1 MNAVVRRGLTYL
13 TTPVQT
19 AVATVGSAAAVLAGP
34 APLAV
39 AGGLLLGLV
48 LPGLALTA
56 IVFRNRTLTAVERT
70 VLAPALSLA
79 VLVVSGLVLYVAGF
93 GLDRTSWTLGAA
105 GATLLALALK
115 AVPDRVWQ
123 GEESEYEYEYVDAGE
138 PAGRQRAAVAVGAET
153 VRIQLGG
160 DAQTEVIPVVRDT
173 APPRAREPRVLP
185 GPFAPWSPEQRVRR
199 GQLARQL
206 LPMVLVLAVLAG
218 AGYLS
223 FVSSY
228 SSYDVTVTA
237 LSAEPPVPAGAGGN
251 RTVEV
256 TASGLVPDDGPYTV
270 AVTDADGARVL
281 ERAVAVDGDG
291 TWTEAL
297 TVPGGERLTV
307 GLFRAGDTTAYR
319 TLVIAAGP

>member
-1 MNAVVRRGLTYL
+1 MNAVVTRGLTYL
-13 TTPVQT
+13 TPPVLT
-19 AVATVGSAAAVLAGP
+19 AVATVLSAAAALAGP
-34 APLAV
+34 APLAAV
-39 AGGLLLGLV
+39 GGLLLGFV

-56 IVFRNRTLTAVERT
+56 IIFRNRTLSAVERT

-79 VLVVSGLVLYVAGF
+79 VLVVSGLLLYVAGF
-93 GLDRTSWTLGAA
+93 ALNRTSWTLAVA

-138 PAGRQRAAVAVGAET
+138 LPAERAAGAET
-153 VRIQLGG
+153 VRIQLGD
-160 DAQTEVIPVVRDT
+160 DAQTQVIPVVRDT
-173 APPRAREPRVLP
+173 APKVRKPRVLP
-185 GPFAPWSPEQRVRR
+185 GPFAPWSPEQRVER
-199 GQLARQL
+199 GQLGRQL
-206 LPMVLVLAVLAG
+206 LPMILVLAVLAG

-237 LSAEPPVPAGAGGN
+237 LSAEPPVAAGAAGN

-256 TASGLVPDDGPYTV
+256 TASGLVAADGPYTV
-270 AVTDADGARVL
+270 AVTDPDGARVL

-291 TWTEAL
+291 TWTGAL
-297 TVPGGERLTV
+297 TVPAGERLTV

-319 TLVIAAGP
+319 SLIIAAQ

>member
-1 MNAVVRRGLTYL
+1 MNAVVTRGLTYL
-13 TTPVQT
+13 TPPVQT
-19 AVATVGSAAAVLAGP
+19 AVMTVASAAAVLAGP

-39 AGGLLLGLV
+39 VGGLLLGFV

-56 IVFRNRTLTAVERT
+56 IIFRNRTLSAVERT

-79 VLVVSGLVLYVAGF
+79 VLVVSGLLLFAAGF
-93 GLDRTSWTLGAA
+93 RLDRLSWTLAAA

-138 PAGRQRAAVAVGAET
+138 LPEKERSGLTVGAET

-160 DAQTEVIPVVRDT
+160 DAPTELIPVVRDE
-173 APPRAREPRVLP
+173 PPPVRKPRVLP
-185 GPFAPWSPEQRVRR
+185 GPFAPWSPEQRVER

-206 LPMVLVLAVLAG
+206 LPMILVLAVLAG
-218 AGYLS
+218 AGFLS

-228 SSYDVTVTA
+228 ESYDVTVTA
-237 LSAEPPVPAGAGGN
+237 LSAEPPGPISVAGE
-251 RTVEV
+251 RSVEV
-256 TASGLVPDDGPYTV
+256 TASGLIADDGPYTV
-270 AVTDADGARVL
+270 AVSDPDGTRIL
-281 ERAVAVDGDG
+281 ERSVTVDGDG
-291 TWTEAL
+291 TWTGTFTLPVA
-297 TVPGGERLTV
+297 ERLTV

-319 TLVIAAGP
+319 TLIVAAGR

>member
-1 MNAVVRRGLTYL
+1 MNAELTRGLTYL
-13 TTPVQT
+13 TPPVQT
-19 AVATVGSAAAVLAGP
+19 AVVTVASAAAALAGP

-39 AGGLLLGLV
+39 AGGLLLGFV
-48 LPGLALTA
+48 LPGLALIA
-56 IVFRNRTLTAVERT
+56 LIFRNRTLSAVERT

-79 VLVVSGLVLYVAGF
+79 VLVICGLLLHAAGIA
-93 GLDRTSWTLGAA
+93 LDRTSWTLAAA
-105 GATLLALALK
+105 GATLLALGLR

-123 GEESEYEYEYVDAGE
+123 GEEPEFEYEYVEAGE
-138 PAGRQRAAVAVGAET
+138 LPAERPGRTAGAET

-160 DAQTEVIPVVRDT
+160 DTRTEIVAA
-173 APPRAREPRVLP
+173 APDAARKERKPRVLP
-185 GPFAPWSPEQRVRR
+185 GPFAPWSPEQKVRR

-206 LPMVLVLAVLAG
+206 LPMILVLAVLAG

-237 LSAEPPVPAGAGGN
+237 LSAEPPGPIGVDGR

-256 TASGLVPDDGPYTV
+256 TASGLLAADAPYTMT
-270 AVTDADGARVL
+270 VTGPDGARLL
-281 ERAVAVDGDG
+281 ERPVTADGDG
-291 TWTEAL
+291 TWTAAL
-297 TVPGGERLTV
+297 TLPAADRLTV

-319 TLVIAAGP
+319 TLIIAGGR

>member
-1 MNAVVRRGLTYL
+1 MNAVLTRGLTYV
-13 TTPVQT
+13 TAPVQT
-19 AVATVGSAAAVLAGP
+19 AVVTVASAAAALAGP

-39 AGGLLLGLV
+39 VGGLLLGFV

-56 IVFRNRTLTAVERT
+56 IIFRNRTLSAVERT

-79 VLVVSGLVLYVAGF
+79 VLVVGGLVLFVAGF
-93 GLDRTSWTLGAA
+93 DLDRTSWTLAAA
-105 GATLLALALK
+105 GATLLALGLA

-123 GEESEYEYEYVDAGE
+123 GEESEYEYEYVDADE
-138 PAGRQRAAVAVGAET
+138 LTERERAGLSVGAET

-160 DAQTEVIPVVRDT
+160 DAPTEVIPVVREP
-173 APPRAREPRVLP
+173 APKVRKPRVLP
-185 GPFAPWSPEQRVRR
+185 GPFAPWSPEQKVER

-206 LPMVLVLAVLAG
+206 LPMILVLAVLAG

-228 SSYDVTVTA
+228 ESYDVTVTA
-237 LSAEPPVPAGAGGN
+237 LSAEPPGPVSASGE

-256 TASGLVPDDGPYTV
+256 TASGLVAADGPYTV
-270 AVTDADGARVL
+270 AVTDPAGARLV
-281 ERAVAVDGDG
+281 ERPVAVDGDG
-291 TWTEAL
+291 TWTQTL
-297 TVPGGERLTV
+297 SVPAGRRLTV

-319 TLVIAAGP
+319 TLIIAAGG

>member
-1 MNAVVRRGLTYL
+1 MNAVVTRGLAVL
-13 TTPVQT
+13 TPGVRT
-19 AVATVGSAAAVLAGP
+19 AVTTVSCAAAVLAGP

-39 AGGLLLGLV
+39 AGGLLLAFV
-48 LPGLALTA
+48 LPGLALSA
-56 IVFRNRTLTAVERT
+56 IIFRNRTLSPVERT

-79 VLVVSGLVLYVAGF
+79 VLVTGGLLLYVAGF
-93 GLDRTSWTLGAA
+93 ALNRTSWTLAVA

-123 GEESEYEYEYVDAGE
+123 GEESEFEYEYVEAGE
-138 PAGRQRAAVAVGAET
+138 LPDRERTPSSVGAET

-160 DAQTEVIPVVRDT
+160 DMPTETIAAVRDRPPA
-173 APPRAREPRVLP
+173 APAPRVPP

-223 FVSSY
+223 FLSSDE
-228 SSYDVTVTA
+228 SYDVTVTT
-237 LSAEPPVPAGAGGN
+237 LSAEPPGPIGVSGD
-251 RTVEV
+251 RVVEV
-256 TASGLVPDDGPYTV
+256 TAAGLVAGDGPYTV
-270 AVTDADGARVL
+270 AVTDPAGARLV
-281 ERAVAVDGDG
+281 ERAVAVDADG
-291 TWTEAL
+291 TWTAAL
-297 TVPGGERLTV
+297 TLPSARRLTV

-319 TLVIAAGP
+319 TLVIAAGR

>member
-1 MNAVVRRGLTYL
+1 MNAQLTRGLTYL
-13 TTPVQT
+13 TTPVLT
-19 AVATVGSAAAVLAGP
+19 AVVTVASAAAALAGP

-39 AGGLLLGLV
+39 AGGLLLGFV

-56 IVFRNRTLTAVERT
+56 IIFRNRTLSAVEHT

-79 VLVVSGLVLYVAGF
+79 VLVVCGLVLYVAGF
-93 GLDRTSWTLGAA
+93 ALGRVSWTLAVA
-105 GATLLALALK
+105 GATLLALGLR

-123 GEESEYEYEYVDAGE
+123 GEESEYEYEYVDAAE
-138 PAGRQRAAVAVGAET
+138 PDEERPRAAVGAET
-153 VRIQLGG
+153 VRIHLGA
-160 DAQTEVIPVVRDT
+160 DTRTEVIPVVPGP
-173 APPRAREPRVLP
+173 APVGRKPRVLP

-228 SSYDVTVTA
+228 RSYDVTVTA
-237 LSAEPPVPAGAGGN
+237 LSAEPPGRIGVSGD

-256 TASGLVPDDGPYTV
+256 TASGLVAEDGPYTV
-270 AVTDADGARVL
+270 TVTGPDGARVL
-281 ERAVAVDGDG
+281 ERPVAVDGDG
-291 TWTEAL
+291 TWTAAL
-297 TVPGGERLTV
+297 TLPAAERLTV

-319 TLVIAAGP
+319 TLIIAAGR

>member
-1 MNAVVRRGLTYL
+1 MNAVVTRGLTYL
-13 TTPVQT
+13 TPPVQT
-19 AVATVGSAAAVLAGP
+19 AVATVASAVAALAGP
-34 APLAV
+34 APLAAV
-39 AGGLLLGLV
+39 GGLLLGLV

-56 IVFRNRTLTAVERT
+56 IVFRNRTLGAVERT

-79 VLVVSGLVLYVAGF
+79 VLVVSGLVLFVAGF
-93 GLDRTSWTLGAA
+93 PLNRASWTLAAA

-123 GEESEYEYEYVDAGE
+123 GEESEYEYEYVDAADLSE
-138 PAGRQRAAVAVGAET
+138 KERAGVAVGAET

-160 DAQTEVIPVVRDT
+160 DAPTEVIPVVRD
-173 APPRAREPRVLP
+173 APKARRPRVLP
-185 GPFAPWSPEQRVRR
+185 GPFAPWSPEQRVER
-199 GQLARQL
+199 GLLARQL
-206 LPMVLVLAVLAG
+206 LPMILVLAVLAG

-237 LSAEPPVPAGAGGN
+237 LSAAPPVPAGTTGN

-256 TASGLVPDDGPYTV
+256 TASGLVPGDGPYTV
-270 AVTDADGARVL
+270 AVTGPDGARLL

-291 TWTEAL
+291 TWREAL
-297 TVPGGERLTV
+297 TVPAAGRLTV

-319 TLVIAAGP
+319 TLVIAAP